1 MSILR
6 IVTANLLGLLVLTG
20 AGCSV
25 SRSTVISAF
34 KSDFSCDKSQ
44 IQIDHP
50 DKSQRNVYRAT
61 GCNRRVTYRC
71 TGDYGAL
78 CDRVGEPEDV
88 KLESGLI
95 DLPPKG
101 QGTRPKTNDGTPP

>member
-1 MSILR
+1 M
-6 IVTANLLGLLVLTG
+6 VLAS

-25 SRSTVISAF
+25 SRSTVRSAF
-34 KSDFSCDKSQ
+34 QSDFSCDKKQ

-50 DKSQRNVYRAT
+50 DGQRNVYRAV

-78 CDRVGEPEDV
+78 CERIGEPENI
-88 KLESGLI
+88 KIESGVL

-101 QGTRPKTNDGTPP
+101 DGKRPKTNDGTPP